1 MTVYTVIGHIT
12 NAILTIEQLQ
22 IPSNLSGGP
31 QFEVS
36 SVKWNILKSDMSK
49 EAWKHFESEYR
60 LVSCTR

>member
-31 QFEVS
+31 QQNLDFVS
-36 SVKWNILKSDMSK
+36 SVNKKPCVFLENLSLSTQIRKLD
-49 EAWKHFESEYR
+49 
-60 LVSCTR
+60 

>member
-31 QFEVS
+31 QF
-36 SVKWNILKSDMSK
+36 
-49 EAWKHFESEYR
+49 
-60 LVSCTR
+60 